1 MNPHVSNSLLQ
12 LSGLLGVVMPVL
24 VSVIKQDRLSRRANA
39 IIAVVLSVLVAA
51 VTCISRGQLTGAN
64 LLGSFITLYV
74 ASAASYH
81 SFFGPTGFDA
91 TLSKLTSFL
100 KGGDKPAAVVT
111 AGTSTGPGGTPS
123 GEVVAAPPGT

>member
-12 LSGLLGVVMPVL
+12 LSGLLGMVMPVL
-24 VSVIKQDRLSRRANA
+24 VSIVKQDRLSRRVNA
-39 IIAVVLSVLVAA
+39 VISVALSVLVAA
-51 VTCISRGQLTGAN
+51 VTCLARSQFSAGN
-64 LLGSFITLYV
+64 LLGSFVALYI

-81 SFFGPTGFDA
+81 SFFGPTGVDA
-91 TLSKLTSFL
+91 TLSKVTSLL